1 MKVVLFC
8 GGLGTRIREYPEPVP
23 KPMVTIGYRP
33 ILWHVMKYY
42 AHYGHKDFILCL
54 GYKADVVKNYF
65 LNYDECL
72 SNNFVLSKGGKK
84 LQLMNSDIHDWNI
97 TFVDTGIQANVG
109 QRLKAAEPYLEG
121 DDVFLANYSDGLTDL
136 PLPDYID
143 NFVKR
148 DKVGT
153 FLAVSAPFTSHA
165 VSFDGDLVS
174 GVTPIS
180 KTGLWINGGFFVFR
194 KEIFDFMEPGDE
206 LVEKPF
212 ERLIEKEQL
221 LAYKYR
227 GYWSCMDTF
236 KDRQQLDELC
246 NRGQAPWELW
256 KTAKNEDNLTCPES
270 TSVKKRALFANLR
283 R

>member
-23 KPMVTIGYRP
+23 KPMITIGYRP

-42 AHYGHKDFILCL
+42 AHHGHKDFILCL

-109 QRLKAAEPYLEG
+109 QRLKAVERYLDE

-136 PLPDYID
+136 PLPDYI
-143 NFVKR
+143 NHFLKR
-148 DKVGT
+148 DKVGS
-153 FLAVSAPFTSHA
+153 FLAVRAPYSSHV
-165 VSFDGDLVS
+165 VSFDGDLVN
-174 GVTPIS
+174 GVTPFS
-180 KTGLWINGGFFVFR
+180 KAGLFINGGFFVFR
-194 KEIFDFMEPGDE
+194 KEIFDFIESGDE

-221 LAYKYR
+221 LAYKYQH
-227 GYWSCMDTF
+227 GHL
-236 KDRQQLDELC
+236 Q
-246 NRGQAPWELW
+246 GPPGAG
-256 KTAKNEDNLTCPES
+256 
-270 TSVKKRALFANLR
+270 
-283 R
+283 